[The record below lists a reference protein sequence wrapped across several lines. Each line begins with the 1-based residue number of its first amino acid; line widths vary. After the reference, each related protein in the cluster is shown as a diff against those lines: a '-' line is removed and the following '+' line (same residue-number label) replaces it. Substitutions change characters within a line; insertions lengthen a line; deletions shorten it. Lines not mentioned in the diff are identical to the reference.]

1 MFLTLP
7 NPLELDFR
15 KLKTLLNT
23 FVYGKSFKVKQSV
36 MIKDYNQGGLK
47 MINLEAFVNSLKIT
61 WIRRLMTS
69 ESKWTEIVKM
79 YVDISKLPFCGQ
91 CFFELVSKKCTDN
104 FWAEAFDAFSK
115 LIEKLPVK
123 KERIFECP
131 LFFNPDIVVGFESIF
146 IKSWFK
152 AGINCIGDLVTINN
166 TIMEYN
172 EFKANYHVKS
182 DYLTYQRIKTSL
194 QKALKKYHVKQQ
206 ELKQTPKSLFPL
218 TLKPYSMI
226 VKAVNQFILV

>member
-1 MFLTLP
+1 MIFVNL
-7 NPLELDFR
+7 
-15 KLKTLLNT
+15 KLFLNT

-79 YVDISKLPFCGQ
+79 YVDFSKLPFCGQ
-91 CFFELVSKKCTDN
+91 CFFELVSKKCTNN

-123 KERIFECP
+123 KERIFEYP

-146 IKSWFK
+146 IKSWLK

-182 DYLTYQRIKTSL
+182 DYLTY
-194 QKALKKYHVKQQ
+194 
-206 ELKQTPKSLFPL
+206 
-218 TLKPYSMI
+218 
-226 VKAVNQFILV
+226 

>member
-1 MFLTLP
+1 MLISKLNHLFLTLP

-36 MIKDYNQGGLK
+36 MIKDYNQGGLI

-61 WIRRLMTS
+61 CIRRLMTS

-79 YVDISKLPFCGQ
+79 YYISKLPFCGQ
-91 CFFELVSKKCTDN
+91 CFFELVSKKCTNN

-123 KERIFECP
+123 KERIF
-131 LFFNPDIVVGFESIF
+131 
-146 IKSWFK
+146 
-152 AGINCIGDLVTINN
+152 
-166 TIMEYN
+166 
-172 EFKANYHVKS
+172 
-182 DYLTYQRIKTSL
+182 
-194 QKALKKYHVKQQ
+194 
-206 ELKQTPKSLFPL
+206 
-218 TLKPYSMI
+218 
-226 VKAVNQFILV
+226 